1 MQSDCT
7 FKPVLCY
14 ILNWVLSLYKKLRII
29 WRHYSFFPQGTDER
43 RQMLKMGKY
52 FDCTC
57 ERCSDPT
64 ELQSH
69 MSSIICASCAGNNR
83 EGGFIV
89 KKDNE
94 WKCTQCEHTIKNEYV
109 ESIIER
115 AKEQIFHAQGD
126 IYHYELLL
134 AKLSRILHRNHYLMI
149 DLKQNIA
156 AILRSII
163 HNLAQRPGRKVYER
177 KVRLCQEIMI
187 VLQIVQPGI
196 SRLKAI
202 ALYEL
207 CNSFAELSRLR
218 FNEKELGEGELLVTL
233 LQRRYCHTWMKAIVY
248 SQ

>member
-1 MQSDCT
+1 
-7 FKPVLCY
+7 
-14 ILNWVLSLYKKLRII
+14 
-29 WRHYSFFPQGTDER
+29 
-43 RQMLKMGKY
+43 MLKTGKY
-52 FDCTC
+52 FECNC
-57 ERCSDPT
+57 ERCADPT
-64 ELQSH
+64 ELDSH
-69 MSSIICASCAGNNR
+69 MSSLICAPCAGSNR
-83 EGGFIV
+83 ENGFVV
-89 KKDNE
+89 KQNNKQ
-94 WKCTQCEHTIKNEYV
+94 WKCTQCEHILKTEYV
-109 ESIIER
+109 DSIIER

-156 AILRSII
+156 SILRSII

-177 KVRLCQEIMI
+177 KVRLCQEIMV

-218 FNEKELGEGELLVTL
+218 FNEKELGEQELMVG
-233 LQRRYCHTWMKAIVY
+233 
-248 SQ
+248 